1 MVHLPH
7 KCESEAQEDGLLLL
21 EGFSLRA
28 NIGRVGDFCLGF
40 IHMIIPYKEGT
51 IYLLAVNNNMDEK
64 IRYRDNGKFYIEKDD
79 EPEYVLDP
87 FSGSGT
93 VVKNTGVIT

>member
-1 MVHLPH
+1 MSSPNA
-7 KCESEAQEDGLLLL
+7 CSYNS
-21 EGFSLRA
+21 FSLRA
-28 NIGRVGDFCLGF
+28 NIGQIGNFCLGF

-93 VVKNTGVIT
+93 VAVSAKNTGVIT